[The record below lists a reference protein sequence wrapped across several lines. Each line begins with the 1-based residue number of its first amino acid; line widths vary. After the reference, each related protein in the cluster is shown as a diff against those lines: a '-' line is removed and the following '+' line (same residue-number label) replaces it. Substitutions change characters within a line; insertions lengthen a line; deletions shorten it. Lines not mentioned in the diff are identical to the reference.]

1 MPLTF
6 ISDRYSIQIKIMV
19 EVERFELSTLAL
31 RTRCSPTEL
40 HPHLGHFLRVLDGTL
55 FVNPV
60 ILSVSRFIK
69 TFPGKGD
76 SLLEVFDLV
85 VEPFVA
91 DEP

>member
-1 MPLTF
+1 
-6 ISDRYSIQIKIMV
+6 MV

-40 HPHLGHFLRVLDGTL
+40 HPHSGPFLRVLDGTL

-60 ILSVSRFIK
+60 ILRVPRFIK

-76 SLLEVFDLV
+76 GLLEVFDLTI
-85 VEPFVA
+85 EPFVT